1 MKLPC
6 GVVWCGVVRLVSRDS
21 QRAIVEAAVP
31 FVLSIYYFTKIKQ
44 IMGELLLRQSENPI
58 HANGWRRPLRYRQ
71 CVCVVASLLL
81 RHRG

>member
-1 MKLPC
+1 
-6 GVVWCGVVRLVSRDS
+6 VVWCGVVRLVSRDS

-58 HANGWRRPLRYRQ
+58 HANGWRRPLPPVRLRGG
-71 CVCVVASLLL
+71 VTTVASSWVASAA
-81 RHRG
+81 